1 MLIAK
6 QYTSATLSMAII
18 FKDLFTP
25 QKYDFYMGK
34 FLLENI
40 GDINSKIY
48 IFFNSYFKHV
58 NFFQFTIDPHLIQKH
73 YSALV
78 FQPAIIRCP
87 RTGKIFILKKGKKF
101 LKKEMW

>member
-40 GDINSKIY
+40 GDINSKDL
-48 IFFNSYFKHV
+48 H
-58 NFFQFTIDPHLIQKH
+58 
-73 YSALV
+73 
-78 FQPAIIRCP
+78 
-87 RTGKIFILKKGKKF
+87 IL
-101 LKKEMW
+101 